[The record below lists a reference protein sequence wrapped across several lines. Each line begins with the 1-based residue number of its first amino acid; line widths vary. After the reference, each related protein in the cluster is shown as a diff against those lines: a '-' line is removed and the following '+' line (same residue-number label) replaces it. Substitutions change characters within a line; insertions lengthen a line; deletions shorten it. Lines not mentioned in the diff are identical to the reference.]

1 MATDGITQACR
12 AAVADAVTAGGVT
25 CRKYPAWDI
34 GSGSIATI
42 GTPRWELSEGPDQRY
57 GIRGIIF
64 PIRLYQVIDGS
75 VEKSLEY
82 VDIALQNV
90 IDGLGADR
98 TLGGKV
104 VNSDLGSS
112 ITQEHYREA
121 NGQAYTVTSLELAV
135 VPFANAA

>member
-12 AAVADAVTAGGVT
+12 AAIADAITAAGVT

-34 GSGSIATI
+34 GSGSIATL
-42 GTPRWELSEGPDQRY
+42 GTPRWELSDTPDQRY

-90 IDGLGADR
+90 LDGLGADR

-104 VNSDLGSS
+104 ANSDLESS
-112 ITQEHYREA
+112 VTQEHYRES
-121 NGQAYTVTSLELAV
+121 NGAAYTVTTLELAV
-135 VPFANAA
+135 MPFPNAA

>member
-1 MATDGITQACR
+1 VAVDGVTQACR
-12 AAVADAVTAGGVT
+12 TAIADAITAAGVT

-34 GSGSIATI
+34 GSGSIATL
-42 GTPRWELSEGPDQRY
+42 GTPRWELQDGYDQRY
-57 GIRGIIF
+57 GIRAIVF

-104 VNSDLGSS
+104 ANSGLDTSV
-112 ITQEHYREA
+112 TQEHYREP
-121 NGQAYTVTSLELAV
+121 NGTAYTVTTLEIAV
-135 VPFANAA
+135 APFPNAA